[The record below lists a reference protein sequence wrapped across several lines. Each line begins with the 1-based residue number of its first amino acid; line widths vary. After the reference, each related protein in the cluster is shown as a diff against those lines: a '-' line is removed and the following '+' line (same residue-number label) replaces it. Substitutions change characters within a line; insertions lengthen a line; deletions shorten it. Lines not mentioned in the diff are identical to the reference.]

1 MLPSAGADDLKAPL
15 DEASELLGLSGAQ
28 LAEVLCYRTMQA
40 PGEQVIRM
48 GNTTK
53 QALAEKR
60 KSIPGV

>member
-1 MLPSAGADDLKAPL
+1 MLPSTGASDDLKAPL

-53 QALAEKR
+53 QVGEKR
-60 KSIPGV
+60 SSKPGV